1 MNNNRVVL
9 SVVIILAVA
18 CACLAAILAVSG
30 GVYVLGGNWLSNL
43 FPSSTPTAAPATS
56 TPFPATPTAIPA
68 PLSATPTPAN
78 QSGAPLPAAIAN
90 QMDQIEGEVARVRG
104 LDQPPTVNR
113 NLLTTEELRKK
124 VEDNFFKD
132 YNPQEVADDV
142 RVLTALGL
150 IEPGYDLYNLYLD
163 LYTEQIAGY
172 FDLDTE
178 EMYVVLDQ
186 DFKGPQRSTYA
197 HEYTHA
203 LQEYNHDVRVGMNY
217 SEDYCKTDSE
227 YCAAVQ
233 ALIEGDASLTEQS
246 WLYLYGTDQDRK
258 EIDEYYQNNDLS
270 VYDSAPAFLRD
281 DFIFPY
287 LQGVDFTLALFEKG
301 GFTQID
307 QAYIDPPTTTEQIL
321 HPERYPDDKPVPV
334 TLPDLSN
341 TLGRELREID
351 RGVMGEWYT
360 YLILARGAG
369 TSFQLAEDQA
379 APAAEGWGGDG
390 YVVYWDEAA
399 GQPVVV
405 LLTTWDSAAEADE
418 FAAAFQDYAGARW
431 GDALPGET
439 ANQSRWE
446 SSADG
451 ASIFQHSA
459 KETLWV
465 IAPSADDAQLIL
477 ESLSISEAVGVR

>member
-9 SVVIILAVA
+9 SIVIILAVA
-18 CACLAAILAVSG
+18 CACLAVILAVSG
-30 GVYVLGGNWLSNL
+30 GVYVLAGDRLKSL
-43 FPSSTPTAAPATS
+43 FPSSTPTAAPLPP
-56 TPFPATPTAIPA
+56 TPLPATPTAIPA
-68 PLSATPTPAN
+68 PLGATPTPAN
-78 QSGAPLPAAIAN
+78 QSGAPLPAAVAS

-113 NLLTTEELRKK
+113 NLLTTDELRKK
-124 VEDNFFKD
+124 VEENFFKD
-132 YNPQEVADDV
+132 YKPQEVADDV

-186 DFKGPQRSTYA
+186 DFIGPQRSTYA

-203 LQEYNHDVRVGMNY
+203 LQEYNHNVRNGMNY
-217 SEDYCKTDSE
+217 TEEYCKTDSE
-227 YCAAVQ
+227 YCAALQ

-246 WLYLYGTDQDRK
+246 WLYMYGTDQDRK

-270 VYDSAPAFLRD
+270 VFDSAPAFLQD

-307 QAYIDPPTTTEQIL
+307 QAYTDPPVTTEQIL

-369 TSFQLAEDQA
+369 TTFQLAEDQA
-379 APAAEGWGGDG
+379 KPAAEGWGGDG

-399 GQPVVV
+399 SQPVVV
-405 LLTTWDSAAEADE
+405 MLTTWDTTDDAAE
-418 FAAAFQDYAGARW
+418 FSAAFQDYAAARW
-431 GDALPGET
+431 GKALPGAT
-439 ANQSRWE
+439 ANQSSWE

-451 ASIFQHSA
+451 TSIFQHSG